1 MLAGNFV
8 ICLLSRLTGYSTD
21 PVAYVVVPLD
31 NFVFVLFLLLAVLL
45 LNSVCF
51 DSGEAH
57 IFWGTTMQFA
67 LFLLLREVCF
77 VVLGLL
83 DLSVGFW
90 PVYGV
95 RMLSLLLWAA
105 LWGTGLL
112 RWIRE
117 QLKEGDTPLCII
129 IGNSFLILLLAWRVW
144 QADLLRTNL
153 WLPIMATLF
162 GIIGFDRWHGSSL
175 GSEPHPIS
183 TQRPPVG
190 AISSYGG
197 RIGGV
202 CTSPTA

>member
-1 MLAGNFV
+1 MMGVELFVQVFLDSALLSACVFGTLGWQGRLRNCVLAGNFV

-117 QLKEGDTPLCII
+117 QQKKAIHRSALSLE
-129 IGNSFLILLLAWRVW
+129 ILFSSCCLPGGYGRQTCCAQICGFQLW
-144 QADLLRTNL
+144 Q
-153 WLPIMATLF
+153 LF
-162 GIIGFDRWHGSSL
+162 WH
-175 GSEPHPIS
+175 
-183 TQRPPVG
+183 
-190 AISSYGG
+190 YWF
-197 RIGGV
+197 
-202 CTSPTA
+202 